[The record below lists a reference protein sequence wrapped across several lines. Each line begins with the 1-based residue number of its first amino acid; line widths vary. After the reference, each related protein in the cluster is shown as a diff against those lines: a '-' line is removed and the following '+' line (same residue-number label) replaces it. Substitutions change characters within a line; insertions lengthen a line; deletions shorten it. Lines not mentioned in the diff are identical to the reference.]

1 MNKIL
6 TLILVSLTS
15 VACMGQTEFNGINVG
30 MNNLYLL
37 SNART
42 REITPE
48 NFTGKKGE
56 GGMANVGEG
65 TASKAAR
72 DLGRGWKVNPY
83 IRIGADS
90 TFTLADIKG
99 PGSIQH
105 IWMTAG
111 GDWRYAILRIYWDGE
126 KSPSVEAPIGAF
138 FACGWGQYAQVNS
151 LPICVNPRR
160 GFNCYWRMPF
170 RKECRITLTNINPK
184 RMVLYYHV
192 DYVLTKLPKEIGYFC
207 AQFRKENPVP
217 YKHVY
222 TIVDSI
228 EGKGQYVGT
237 YMGFS
242 PHSNGWW
249 GEGEVKFYIDGDTTF
264 PTICGTG
271 TEDYFGGS
279 YGFDQDGH
287 FIEFSSP
294 YSGMPQ
300 VIMPQGTNDS
310 QEEFSM
316 YRWHITD
323 PIRFDKSLRVTIQ
336 DLGWQPGGKY
346 LPRQDEIF
354 SVAYWYQTEP
364 HHPFPPL
371 PDKRELETN

>member
-1 MNKIL
+1 MKWAVFL
-6 TLILVSLTS
+6 LF
-15 VACMGQTEFNGINVG
+15 VALSNPCFAQSDFNGLNVN
-30 MNNLYLL
+30 MDNLYLL
-37 SNART
+37 SNAKSRM
-42 REITPE
+42 ISPE
-48 NFTGKKGE
+48 NPTGAKGK
-56 GGMANVGEG
+56 GGMAKVGEG
-65 TASKAAR
+65 TASRAAR
-72 DLGRGWKVNPY
+72 DLGQGWKVNPY

-90 TFTLADIKG
+90 TYTLADIKG
-99 PGSIQH
+99 PGAIEH
-105 IWMTAG
+105 IWMTPG
-111 GDWRYAILRIYWDGE
+111 RDWRYAILRIYWDGE
-126 KSPSVEAPIGAF
+126 KHPSVEAPIGAF
-138 FACGWGQYAQVNS
+138 FACGWGQYAQINS
-151 LPICVNPRR
+151 LPICVNPKL

-170 RKECRITLTNINPK
+170 KKECRITLTNINRK
-184 RMVLYYHV
+184 RMVLYYHIN
-192 DYVLTKLPKEIGYFC
+192 YVLTKVPKDIGYFC
-207 AQFRKENPVP
+207 AEFRKENPVP

-237 YMGFS
+237 YMGWS

-279 YGFDQDGH
+279 YGFDNHGH
-287 FIEFSSP
+287 FVEFSSP

-300 VIMPQGTNDS
+300 VIMPHGTRES
-310 QEEFSM
+310 QEEFGM
-316 YRWHITD
+316 YRWHIVD

-336 DLGWQPGGKY
+336 DLGWQRGGKY

-364 HHPFPPL
+364 HHPFPKL
-371 PDKRELETN
+371 PSKRELDTN